1 MKRRSADTK
10 LSITLNLN
18 INLYGYKT
26 ETAIL

>member
-1 MKRRSADTK
+1 MKRRSADTE
-10 LSITLNLN
+10 LSITPNLN